1 MAAVALQAM
10 GRPIPR
16 ETGASRFQD
25 MSHAIYYTNSSVTAS
40 TRTRSSVRC
49 HASVSSGV
57 GKSGRRERVRRRVA
71 QVAESLEALER
82 DASLASYDL
91 RLPSTA
97 AFSYESAVS
106 SSSSSSSSESEDDF
120 SYRRR
125 PAAPKVATKAATI
138 SVCQGKAC
146 QKRGSD
152 RVLSA
157 LNEITAGV
165 AGVEVTTCKCLG
177 QCKRAP
183 AVRVDMPTGEQ
194 IVYVGV
200 NGADSAVQLASIVL
214 D

>member
-1 MAAVALQAM
+1 
-10 GRPIPR
+10 
-16 ETGASRFQD
+16 
-25 MSHAIYYTNSSVTAS
+25 MSHAIYYTNSSIIAG
-40 TRTRSSVRC
+40 TRARSSVRC
-49 HASVSSGV
+49 SASASSGAR
-57 GKSGRRERVRRRVA
+57 KPGRRERVQRRAA
-71 QVAESLEALER
+71 QVAQALQALER
-82 DASLASYDL
+82 DATLASYDL
-91 RLPSTA
+91 HLPSTA

-120 SYRRR
+120 SHRRR
-125 PAAPKVATKAATI
+125 SAAPQVATKAATI

-146 QKRGSD
+146 QKRGSG
-152 RVLSA
+152 RVLAA

-165 AGVEVTTCKCLG
+165 AGVEVSTCKCLG

-183 AVRVDMPTGEQ
+183 AVQVDMPTGEQ